1 MRRRA
6 LLSQSGKKL
15 FVIDIDKYMTMEAL
29 SGGLK
34 AKLTVSACQY
44 CVDGDGD
51 WKDLPADTFTEFV
64 EEGHFLSFKAT
75 LTPDSTNGIGTFIT
89 ADDVVYQFNLRGNCM
104 AMSYGDDAD
113 SYTTPPN
120 NAYRSLFVNNAGLI
134 EVSENF
140 LPATSIPSVAYCE
153 LFMNCTSLIK
163 APALP
168 ATKIT
173 GSSACQ
179 RMFQGCTSLQ
189 TPPSLP
195 ATTLGTYC
203 YYHMFNGCSA
213 LTTAPELPATS
224 LQIYCYAYMFY
235 NCSSLIS
242 APALPATTLKD
253 CCYWYMFRGCSK
265 ITSITLPATK
275 VVTSCYN
282 RMLYNCSKLNYIKA
296 LFKDLPEGSS
306 ALTQWVYGVA
316 KTGTFVKAADATWDV
331 TGTSGVPEGW
341 TVVGGVSKSLT
352 IEAVSDLSVSMI
364 NMSSSGTYQYKI
376 DDGTWATWGGDA
388 LAISANSKLYFKG
401 NDLAIS
407 TSNGVGRFVIDGQF
421 NLSGNCLSLIQ
432 GDDMDSQA
440 TVPAFA
446 FRMLFY
452 GCTGLIK
459 VAKTFLPSMTLQNG
473 VYQYMFY
480 GCTSLTDAP
489 DLPATTLGNHAY
501 YCMFQKCS
509 SLVTI
514 PATLPATQLANY
526 CYANMFNGCSN
537 ITTAPVL
544 PALTLVNNCYR
555 YMFLGCS
562 KLTYIKAMF
571 TTVPT
576 TTYTMG
582 WVNNVAASGTFVKNS
597 AATWDV
603 VDTYGVPSGW
613 TIQTATA

>member
-6 LLSQSGKKL
+6 LLSQSGKRL

-75 LTPDSTNGIGTFIT
+75 LTPDSTNGIGTFVT
-89 ADDVVYQFNLRGNCM
+89 ADDVAYQFNLRGNCM
-104 AMSYGDDAD
+104 AMLYGDDAE
-113 SYTTPPN
+113 SYTAIPANGFRALFKN
-120 NAYRSLFVNNAGLI
+120 NTGLT
-134 EVSENF
+134 EVSSGF
-140 LPATSIPSVAYCE
+140 LHADSTSTYGCIEMFRGCS
-153 LFMNCTSLIK
+153 SLIS
-163 APALP
+163 APELP
-168 ATKIT
+168 STLN
-173 GSSACQ
+173 GSYNFYQ
-179 RMFQGCTSLQ
+179 MFRE
-189 TPPSLP
+189 
-195 ATTLGTYC
+195 
-203 YYHMFNGCSA
+203 CSA

-224 LQIYCYAYMFY
+224 LQVYCYAYMFY
-235 NCSSLIS
+235 NCSSLQN
-242 APALPATTLKD
+242 APILPATTLKNY
-253 CCYWYMFRGCSK
+253 CYYYMFRGCSK
-265 ITSITLPATK
+265 ITSITLPATTL
-275 VVTSCYN
+275 VTGCYN
-282 RMLYNCSKLNYIKA
+282 RMLYNCSNLNYIKA
-296 LFKDLPEGSS
+296 LFTEIPDGTSP
-306 ALTQWVYGVA
+306 LTQWVYGVA

-376 DDGTWATWGGDA
+376 DDGTWVTWGGDA

-501 YCMFQKCS
+501 YCMFQNCS

-514 PATLPATQLANY
+514 PTILPAATLGNY

-571 TTVPT
+571 TTAPT
-576 TTYTMG
+576 TSYTNG